1 MVIKI
6 AFSVDLDKN
15 SGSFNFL
22 CTHTAASC
30 RKRSYHFQKIR
41 VAQVAAGIPSNDLC
55 CRLHGVLNHREG
67 FRALPGQT
75 ENGCKRTLAAT
86 DHNDNHLQ
94 PGVKAAE
101 KKGLV
106 SCQER
111 SGVRLRSNLACLQG
125 AALAA

>member
-1 MVIKI
+1 VVIKI

-15 SGSFNFL
+15 SGSINIL
-22 CTHTAASC
+22 CTHTAAGC
-30 RKRSYHFQKIR
+30 RKRSYHFQYIR
-41 VAQVAAGIPSNDLC
+41 VEQVAAGIPSNDLC
-55 CRLHGVLNHREG
+55 CRLHGVLNPGEG
-67 FRALPGQT
+67 FRALPDQT
-75 ENGCKRTLAAT
+75 EKSAKATLATT

-106 SCQER
+106 LCQER

-125 AALAA
+125 AALGA